1 MAAFVESFVI
11 HLIKLKISDLEG
23 YTLTGN
29 IIKSSN
35 ELIKNYTLLLV
46 KYIFI
51 YLFSFFCIS
60 RLFCFLLYL
69 LYNDIY

>member
-23 YTLTGN
+23 YNLTGN
-29 IIKSSN
+29 IIKSST

-46 KYIFI
+46 IYIFI
-51 YLFSFFCIS
+51 YLFSFFLCFSFI
-60 RLFCFLLYL
+60 LFFT
-69 LYNDIY
+69 